1 MGKGLESRRSLNC
14 VAGGQHLPND
24 APPKMLAALK
34 VPALDAMA
42 GAQSDAA
49 APPDTAAVVF
59 GVCAGAFRASPR
71 SCAAAC
77 ELSDAGA
84 PGCAALCV
92 AEPVGMMTEES
103 GTIDEVG
110 TLNGSQPAA
119 MEATP
124 ADLPDVEQSVPA
136 VPLPTAFACALA

>member
-1 MGKGLESRRSLNC
+1 MVEGIE
-14 VAGGQHLPND
+14 D
-24 APPKMLAALK
+24 AQA
-34 VPALDAMA
+34 DAA
-42 GAQSDAA
+42 GA
-49 APPDTAAVVF
+49 PDEAAVVF
-59 GVCAGAFRASPR
+59 GVSVGVFRASPG

-77 ELSDAGA
+77 GLGDADA
-84 PGCAALCV
+84 PGRAALCA
-92 AEPVGMMTEES
+92 AEPAGIMTEES

-136 VPLPTAFACALA
+136 VPLPAAFACALA